1 MATVLALRRGGRTMA
16 EPMYFV
22 AQFPEV
28 FADACLRDSAGM
40 LKFLSAYGRDGSI
53 MQFEAALQLGHR
65 EGGVCRFHLVGP
77 DGVRHAVEVGNADR
91 LTKFSGRLPRQNLF
105 GPLTQVWMYDK
116 ALVELDRANRIGWAM
131 HRETSDGPAGAC
143 AGQRHDGLLAK
154 AWELT
159 RQLSPVALADAWKAD
174 VQAWCLEKNAYERLD
189 SPLYPAIGKVDAMR
203 VSITDHFLRFVS
215 EQVRRKVFVI

>member
-1 MATVLALRRGGRTMA
+1 MANMS
-16 EPMYFV
+16 EPMFFV
-22 AQFPEV
+22 AEFPEV
-28 FADACLRDSAGM
+28 FADACLRDSAGT

-53 MQFEAALQLGHR
+53 MQFEAALQLGHK
-65 EGGVCRFHLVGP
+65 EGGVRHFHLVGT
-77 DGVRHAVEVGNADR
+77 DGARHAIEVGNADR

-131 HRETSDGPAGAC
+131 HRTVNDSPASAC
-143 AGQRHDGLLAK
+143 AERRLDGLLAK

-159 RQLSPVALADAWKAD
+159 LQLSPVALAAPWKAD

-189 SPLYPAIGKVDAMR
+189 GSLYPAIGNVDAMR

-215 EQVRRKVFVI
+215 AQVKCKVFVI

>member
-1 MATVLALRRGGRTMA
+1 MANMP

-22 AQFPEV
+22 AEFPEV
-28 FADACLRDSAGM
+28 FADACLRDSAGT

-53 MQFEAALQLGHR
+53 MQFEAALQLGHK
-65 EGGVCRFHLVGP
+65 ESGVCRFHLVGT
-77 DGVRHAVEVGNADR
+77 DGVRHAVEVGNADW

-131 HRETSDGPAGAC
+131 HRTVKVAIPDSPASAC
-143 AGQRHDGLLAK
+143 VDRRLDGLLAK

-159 RQLSPVALADAWKAD
+159 LQLSPVALAAGWKAD

-189 SPLYPAIGKVDAMR
+189 GSLYPAIGNVDAMR

-215 EQVRRKVFVI
+215 EQVKRKVFVI